1 MTEYVGNVKG
11 EEIADYTLNY
21 KGLSGSE
28 TVSTSTVYFYLAT
41 HVRSTDGSVDSEDP
55 MTASNTIEETRTH
68 PSTTQRPT

>member
-41 HVRSTDGSVDSEDP
+41 HVRSTDARS
-55 MTASNTIEETRTH
+55 IRKTR
-68 PSTTQRPT
+68 